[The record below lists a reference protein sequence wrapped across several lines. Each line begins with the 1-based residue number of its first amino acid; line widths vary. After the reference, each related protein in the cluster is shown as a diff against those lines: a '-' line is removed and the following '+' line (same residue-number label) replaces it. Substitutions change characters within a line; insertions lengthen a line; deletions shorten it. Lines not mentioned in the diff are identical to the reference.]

1 VKILPVK
8 LTFTV
13 AAVVATLCLD
23 ALDAG
28 TSHAGMYGDS
38 RWCAVSNQGTD
49 AFSWDC
55 EYDTIEDCMPAV
67 LTGNRGFCAM
77 NPFWHAAPD
86 QK

>member
-23 ALDAG
+23 AG
-28 TSHAGMYGDS
+28 TSHAGS
-38 RWCAVSNQGTD
+38 RWCAVPNQGTD

-86 QK
+86 QKMTLQVLP